1 MKAPKT
7 TISCTVGSITLELF
21 SKSELKLSNG
31 ISDIIIGIET
41 LEELA
46 RNVSRLKNAVEED
59 FGEDSVFEDN

>member
-1 MKAPKT
+1 MKTPKV

-21 SKSELKLSNG
+21 SKYELKLSNG
-31 ISDIIIGIET
+31 VTDIIVGIET

-46 RNVSRLKNAVEED
+46 RNISRLKNAYEED